1 MFRDLYYRNITINGP
16 EQKQDEFDEVL
27 GALSEYSPIDQK
39 YIEAKNKLLH
49 KAKDFSRG
57 EKKLLKGLKTKYFKF
72 FMKMKI
78 ADLST
83 MMRMILEIIMVSSIT
98 KSLNRLINLKRRSVN
113 HNLSREYFKY
123 QDPDSMLEDMYSTRK
138 IERNNIQVALI
149 RSALTNFTDKINSM
163 SENEIRLEQPNKI
176 VNIVEKILEF
186 NRQQSGQGLKTLTL
200 NQILNRLP
208 IFLAQLKA
216 GKKSEKLKNRIRQLL
231 HSLYRSKKLTNRQT

>member
-1 MFRDLYYRNITINGP
+1 M
-16 EQKQDEFDEVL
+16 
-27 GALSEYSPIDQK
+27 
-39 YIEAKNKLLH
+39 
-49 KAKDFSRG
+49 
-57 EKKLLKGLKTKYFKF
+57 
-72 FMKMKI
+72 
-78 ADLST
+78 
-83 MMRMILEIIMVSSIT
+83 
-98 KSLNRLINLKRRSVN
+98 
-113 HNLSREYFKY
+113 SREYFKY

-216 GKKSEKLKNRIRQLL
+216 GKNSEKLKNRIRQLL